1 MISDLILK
9 WYKKNK
15 RNLVWRKTKNPY
27 KIWVSEIILQQ
38 TKISVGTK
46 YYLNFIKKFPNLE
59 SLSKGTDKEIL
70 KIWEGLGYYSRAIN
84 MLKTAKTLV
93 ENKKEFPSSYESL
106 IKLKGIGDYTA
117 SAISSICKNEKRA
130 VLDGNV
136 FRVISRVFNISA
148 PINTITGKKIFQ
160 KLTFKLLPDS
170 QIGDYNQGLMDFGSL
185 HCTIRNPKC
194 KSCTLKNLCKS
205 YKLNNIENRP
215 RKIKRISA
223 KKERVYNYLRIIV
236 NNKLLIKKRS
246 KKDIWKNLYELP
258 LIESEENISEE
269 LLIKYLS
276 KLFDSIKINHY
287 RLDETIN
294 HKLSHQ
300 NITINFWNTRITVRK
315 EKKNISLLN
324 IKLKSIADY
333 PFPKPILKYLND
345 YLNT

>member
-1 MISDLILK
+1 M
-9 WYKKNK
+9 
-15 RNLVWRKTKNPY
+15 
-27 KIWVSEIILQQ
+27 
-38 TKISVGTK
+38 
-46 YYLNFIKKFPNLE
+46 
-59 SLSKGTDKEIL
+59 
-70 KIWEGLGYYSRAIN
+70 
-84 MLKTAKTLV
+84 
-93 ENKKEFPSSYESL
+93 
-106 IKLKGIGDYTA
+106 
-117 SAISSICKNEKRA
+117 
-130 VLDGNV
+130 
-136 FRVISRVFNISA
+136 
-148 PINTITGKKIFQ
+148 
-160 KLTFKLLPDS
+160 
-170 QIGDYNQGLMDFGSL
+170 
-185 HCTIRNPKC
+185 
-194 KSCTLKNLCKS
+194 
-205 YKLNNIENRP
+205 
-215 RKIKRISA
+215 
-223 KKERVYNYLRIIV
+223 RIIID
-236 NNKLLIKKRS
+236 NKLLIKKRS

>member
-1 MISDLILK
+1 
-9 WYKKNK
+9 
-15 RNLVWRKTKNPY
+15 
-27 KIWVSEIILQQ
+27 
-38 TKISVGTK
+38 
-46 YYLNFIKKFPNLE
+46 
-59 SLSKGTDKEIL
+59 
-70 KIWEGLGYYSRAIN
+70 
-84 MLKTAKTLV
+84 MLKTAKTLA
-93 ENKKEFPSSYESL
+93 ENKKKFPSSYESL
-106 IKLKGIGDYTA
+106 IKLKGVGDYTA

-148 PINTITGKKIFQ
+148 PINTITGKRIFQ
-160 KLTFKLLPDS
+160 KLTFKLLPDN

-194 KSCTLKNLCKS
+194 KSCPLKNLCKS
-205 YKLNNIENRP
+205 YKLNNIKNRP
-215 RKIKRISA
+215 RKIKRTA
-223 KKERVYNYLRIIV
+223 PKKKRIYNYLRIIID
-236 NNKLLIKKRS
+236 NKLLIKKRN

>member
-46 YYLNFIKKFPNLE
+46 YYLNFIKKFPDLE

>member
-46 YYLNFIKKFPNLE
+46 YYLNFIKKFPDLE

-148 PINTITGKKIFQ
+148 PVNTITGKKIFQ

-205 YKLNNIENRP
+205 YKLNNIKIRP

-236 NNKLLIKKRS
+236 NNKLLIKKRN

-258 LIESEENISEE
+258 LIEGEGNISEK
-269 LLIKYLS
+269 LLIRYLS

-287 RLDETIN
+287 QLDETIN

-300 NITINFWNTRITVRK
+300 NMTINFWNTRITVQK

-324 IKLKSIADY
+324 VKLKSIANY